1 MVLLKVTCV
10 KSREKQVVEIQGT
23 RIPNQM
29 GKLLIFKVGS
39 FKPPLIIKGLKGK
52 KQYQVIKVK
61 RKNKFC
67 FAAFDPG
74 GKNPSKN
81 LLKEYPKC
89 EKN

>member
-10 KSREKQVVEIQGT
+10 KKQEGRVVEIQGK
-23 RIPNQM
+23 RIPALP
-29 GKLLIFKVGS
+29 GKILIYKLGS
-39 FKPPLIIKGLKGK
+39 FKPPLIIKGLQGK
-52 KQYQVIKVK
+52 KKYQVMKVK

-81 LLKEYPKC
+81 LLKDYPIC
-89 EKN
+89 ENT